1 MESDKKKK
9 DKKEKIAKPA
19 SNADFEGEDKAPGEE
34 QGIAEKVTTRDL
46 KDKTVDADPE
56 EDNKK

>member
-1 MESDKKKK
+1 MKNNKKK
-9 DKKEKIAKPA
+9 DNKKVVTKPG
-19 SNADFEGEDKAPGEE
+19 SNADFEGDDKAPGEE

-46 KDKTVDADPE
+46 KDKTVDGDPE